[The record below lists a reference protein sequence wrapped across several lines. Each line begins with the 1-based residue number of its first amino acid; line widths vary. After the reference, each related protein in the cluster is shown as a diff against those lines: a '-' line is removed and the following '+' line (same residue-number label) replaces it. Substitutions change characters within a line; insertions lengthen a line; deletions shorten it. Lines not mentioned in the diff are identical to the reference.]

1 MKAFFA
7 IICFV
12 LFRLTGFCQKTSLN
26 YYVDQALTNSPLL
39 KDYQNQVQSSYYD
52 SLLIMAAYKPQ
63 VTGSTFNSYA
73 PVIKGW
79 GYDNAITNGANFTA
93 LVGVNK
99 QLMNKKTVTAQF
111 QNIQLQNESLN
122 NTGKITEQDL
132 KRSIIAQYITAY
144 GNLQQLNFNKE
155 INTLLTKQEIIL
167 KKLTQSNVFKQVDY
181 LAFLVTLQQQ
191 ALVIKQQEM
200 QYKNDYALLNY
211 LSGITDTATVAL
223 ADPEIKSNLLPDISN
238 SVFFKQFEIDSLKI
252 INSKT
257 LLEINYRPKISL
269 FADAGYNSSLAFK
282 PYKNF
287 GSSFGISATI
297 PIYDGK
303 QKKLQISKIN
313 IAERNRNNYKEF
325 FTKQYSQQVAQL
337 TQQLHATDEMIN
349 TINAQLKYAQ
359 SLIEV
364 NGKLLNAGEVRVADY
379 ILALNNYINAKNL
392 ITQNRISR
400 MQIINQINY
409 WNRKL

>member
-1 MKAFFA
+1 MKFFFVTVF
-7 IICFV
+7 FV
-12 LFRLTGFCQKTSLN
+12 LFFLPVFCQKNKLSF
-26 YYVDQALTNSPLL
+26 YVDQALANSPLL
-39 KDYQNQVQSSYYD
+39 KDYQNQVESGYYD
-52 SLLIMAAYKPQ
+52 SLLILAAYKPQ
-63 VTGSTFNSYA
+63 VTGNTFNSYS

-79 GYDNAITNGANFTA
+79 GYDNALTNGANFSA

-99 QLMNKKTVTAQF
+99 QVMNKKTVAAKF

-132 KRSIIAQYITAY
+132 KRTIIAQYITAY
-144 GNLQQLNFNKE
+144 GDLQQLNFNKE
-155 INTLLTKQEIIL
+155 INSLLAKQEIIL

-200 QYKNDYALLNY
+200 QYKNDYAILNY
-211 LSGITDTATVAL
+211 LSGITDTATVEL
-223 ADPEIKSNLLPDISN
+223 ADPEIKSNLLPDVSN
-238 SVFFKQFEIDSLKI
+238 SVFFKQFEIDSLKL

-257 LLEINYRPKISL
+257 LLEIGYRPKISL

-287 GSSFGISATI
+287 GTSVGVSATI
-297 PIYDGK
+297 PIYDGR
-303 QKKLQISKIN
+303 QKKMQISKIN
-313 IAERNRNNYKEF
+313 IAERSRNNYKEF
-325 FTKQYSQQVAQL
+325 FTKQYAQQVALL
-337 TQQLHATDEMIN
+337 TQQLHATEEMIS

-379 ILALNNYINAKNL
+379 ILALNNYMNAKNL

-409 WNRKL
+409 WNR